1 MKALLKYNWSESC
14 WDLGLWTQPIT
25 HWNWLFQTMETGCLF
40 TGRVSSS
47 QITSLPI
54 MKERRAPLREGR
66 LRNGPMRGPTEP
78 WCSLLHLT
86 TACCLKF
93 GSVTV
98 KGSCKYLVT
107 SHVISPL
114 SYRSP
119 SPHAYGNPA
128 PAWMLAENAVCQMGA
143 NPEPTKGF
151 VLGLSLGSEF
161 KTSIQSHMFFVT
173 YQ

>member
-1 MKALLKYNWSESC
+1 
-14 WDLGLWTQPIT
+14 
-25 HWNWLFQTMETGCLF
+25 
-40 TGRVSSS
+40 
-47 QITSLPI
+47 
-54 MKERRAPLREGR
+54 
-66 LRNGPMRGPTEP
+66 MRGPTEP
-78 WCSLLHLT
+78 WCSLLHPT
-86 TACCLKF
+86 TVCCPKF

-119 SPHAYGNPA
+119 SPRAYRNPA

-143 NPEPTKGF
+143 NPEPMKGF

-161 KTSIQSHMFFVT
+161 KTSIQSHMFFLT